1 MKVLRMA
8 WRNLWRN
15 GRRTLVTVGAM
26 TLALWAM
33 VLYTSLMQ
41 GMLGSMESTLL
52 DVELG
57 EIQIHADG
65 YLERPSI
72 WERIEDPDALLQA
85 LDETGLRSSARLLGG
100 ALVASG
106 DASTGAVLKG
116 LRPERDAQVSD
127 VHQRLDRGEWLD
139 RSDPEGVVLGYR
151 LARTLAIDVGDELV
165 ALSQATDGS
174 MANDLFLVRG
184 VLESLSEETDRA
196 TVFLVEDQFRSFFT
210 LEDGAH
216 QVIVRSGEGQDLA
229 AAAGVVERAAASS
242 VPGVEVKSWRDL
254 LPGIA
259 NILDSAQAAVQVV
272 AFVVYVVIA
281 ILILNAMLMAVF
293 ERIREFGVLK
303 AIGVSPRRVLALI
316 LTEGALQA
324 ALAIVIGLVA
334 SLPALWF
341 VTARGI
347 DVGQLGGTAIMG
359 VSMDQVWT
367 GAVSPATIVGPV
379 MILLFIV
386 GLAVLFPA
394 VKAARIS
401 PIEAIHHQ

>member
-1 MKVLRMA
+1 MKILRMA

-26 TLALWAM
+26 TLALWTM
-33 VLYTSLMQ
+33 VIYTSLMQ

-65 YLERPSI
+65 YRERPSI
-72 WERIEDPDALLQA
+72 WERIADPDALLQA

-106 DASTGAVLKG
+106 DASTGAMLKG
-116 LRPERDAQVSD
+116 LRPERDALVSD
-127 VHQRLDRGEWLD
+127 VYQRLDRGEWLD
-139 RSDPEGVVLGYR
+139 TSDPEGVVLGFR
-151 LARTLAIDVGDELV
+151 LARTLGVDVGDEIV

-174 MANDLFLVRG
+174 MANDLFQVRG
-184 VLESLSEETDRA
+184 VLRSLSEDTDRA
-196 TVFLVEDQFRSFFT
+196 TVFLVEDQFRSFFA

-216 QVIVRSGEGQDLA
+216 QVIVRSGEGLGLA

-242 VPGVEVKSWRDL
+242 VPGVEVRSWRDL
-254 LPGIA
+254 LPGLA
-259 NILDSAQAAVQVV
+259 NIFDSAQAAVQVV
-272 AFVVYVVIA
+272 AFIVYVVIA

-293 ERIREFGVLK
+293 ERVREFGVLK

-324 ALAIVIGLVA
+324 ALAVAIGLAA
-334 SLPALWF
+334 SVPALWF
-341 VTARGI
+341 VTTRGI

-367 GAVSPATIVGPV
+367 GALDAATIAGPV
-379 MILLFIV
+379 VILLFIV
-386 GLAVLFPA
+386 LLAVLLPA

>member
-1 MKVLRMA
+1 MA

-65 YLERPSI
+65 YRERPSI
-72 WERIEDPDALLQA
+72 WERIEDPDALLEA

-106 DASTGAVLKG
+106 DASTGALLKG

-127 VHQRLDRGEWLD
+127 VHERLDRGEWLD
-139 RSDPEGVVLGYR
+139 PADASGVVLGYR
-151 LARTLAIDVGDELV
+151 LARTLGIDVGDELV

-174 MANDLFLVRG
+174 MANDLFQVRG
-184 VLESLSEETDRA
+184 VLQSLSEETDRA
-196 TVFLVEDQFRSFFT
+196 TVFLVEDQFRSFFA

-216 QVIVRSGEGQDLA
+216 QVIVRSGEGQTLD
-229 AAAGVVERAAASS
+229 AAGEMAREAIAASA
-242 VPGVEVKSWRDL
+242 PEADVKSWRDL
-254 LPGIA
+254 LPGLA
-259 NILDSAQAAVQVV
+259 NVFDSAQAAVQVV

-281 ILILNAMLMAVF
+281 IMILNAMLMAVF

-324 ALAIVIGLVA
+324 GLAIAIGLVA
-334 SLPALWF
+334 SVPALWF
-341 VTARGI
+341 VTTRGI

-359 VSMDQVWT
+359 VSMDRIWT
-367 GAVSPATIVGPV
+367 GAISPATIAGPV
-379 MILLFIV
+379 FILLFIV

-394 VKAARIS
+394 FKAARIS